1 MTCTITAEETIMT
14 NLDPQTTGDFWDA
27 YLRAAGAGT
36 KLAQV
41 SRTFPDAPDERCSP
55 VSGPVS
61 YVPRIAP
68 AAITFAWDLVVLRA
82 PIAVD
87 APPRVA

>member
-1 MTCTITAEETIMT
+1 VTCTITAKETNMT
-14 NLDPQTTGDFWDA
+14 DLDPQTTGDFWDA

-36 KLAQV
+36 KLSQV
-41 SRTFPDAPDERCSP
+41 SRTFPDARRELCSP
-55 VSGPVS
+55 VIGPVS

-68 AAITFAWDLVVLRA
+68 AAITFAWDLVVLR
-82 PIAVD
+82 D

>member
-1 MTCTITAEETIMT
+1 MT
-14 NLDPQTTGDFWDA
+14 NADPQTTGEFWDA
-27 YLRAAGAGT
+27 YLRAAGAGS

-41 SRTFPDAPDERCSP
+41 SRAIPDDRNDLPAA
-55 VSGPVS
+55 VSGPVPC
-61 YVPRIAP
+61 VPRIAP

-82 PIAVD
+82 PVAMD

>member
-1 MTCTITAEETIMT
+1 MT

-27 YLRAAGAGT
+27 YLRAASAST

-41 SRTFPDAPDERCSP
+41 RRTFPDAPDELCSP
-55 VSGPVS
+55 VSGPVP

-87 APPRVA
+87 APPRAA

>member
-1 MTCTITAEETIMT
+1 MT

-36 KLAQV
+36 NLSQV
-41 SRTFPDAPDERCSP
+41 SRTFPDAPHELCSP
-55 VSGPVS
+55 VGGPVS

-68 AAITFAWDLVVLRA
+68 AAITFAWDLVMLRGPRA
-82 PIAVD
+82 AG
-87 APPRVA
+87 APPRAA

>member
-1 MTCTITAEETIMT
+1 MT

-27 YLRAAGAGT
+27 YLRAAGAGN

-41 SRTFPDAPDERCSP
+41 NRTFPDAPHELCSP

-61 YVPRIAP
+61 YVPRIAS

>member
-1 MTCTITAEETIMT
+1 VPCTITAEETIMT

-27 YLRAAGAGT
+27 YLRAAGAGI
-36 KLAQV
+36 KLSRV
-41 SRTFPDAPDERCSP
+41 SRTFPDAPHLCSP

-68 AAITFAWDLVVLRA
+68 AAITFGWDLVMLR
-82 PIAVD
+82 D

>member
-1 MTCTITAEETIMT
+1 VKCTIAAEETIMT
-14 NLDPQTTGDFWDA
+14 NLDPQTTGDFWDE
-27 YLRAAGAGT
+27 YLRAAGAVT

-41 SRTFPDAPDERCSP
+41 SRTFPDAPHELCSP

-82 PIAVD
+82 PIDVD

>member
-1 MTCTITAEETIMT
+1 MT

-27 YLRAAGAGT
+27 YLRAASAGT

-41 SRTFPDAPDERCSP
+41 SEAPHERCSP

-61 YVPRIAP
+61 YVPRIGL

-87 APPRVA
+87 APPRAA

>member
-1 MTCTITAEETIMT
+1 VTCTITAEETIMT
-14 NLDPQTTGDFWDA
+14 NLDLDPQTTGDFWDA

-41 SRTFPDAPDERCSP
+41 SRTFPDAPHELCTP

-68 AAITFAWDLVVLRA
+68 AAITFAWDVVVLR
-82 PIAVD
+82 D

>member
-1 MTCTITAEETIMT
+1 MT

-27 YLRAAGAGT
+27 YLRAASAGT
-36 KLAQV
+36 NLEQI
-41 SRTFPDAPDERCSP
+41 SRTFPDAPHELCTP
-55 VSGPVS
+55 VSGPAS

-82 PIAVD
+82 PTAEG

>member
-1 MTCTITAEETIMT
+1 MT

-27 YLRAAGAGT
+27 YLRADGAGT

-41 SRTFPDAPDERCSP
+41 SRTFPDAPHELCSP

-61 YVPRIAP
+61 YVPRIGL

-82 PIAVD
+82 RSAVG
-87 APPRVA
+87 APPRAA

>member
-1 MTCTITAEETIMT
+1 MT

-41 SRTFPDAPDERCSP
+41 SRTP

-68 AAITFAWDLVVLRA
+68 AAITFAWDLVVLR
-82 PIAVD
+82 D

>member
-1 MTCTITAEETIMT
+1 MT

-36 KLAQV
+36 NLSQV
-41 SRTFPDAPDERCSP
+41 SRTFPGAPHELCSP
-55 VSGPVS
+55 VGGPAS

-68 AAITFAWDLVVLRA
+68 APITFAWDLVMLRA
-82 PIAVD
+82 PIAVG

>member
-1 MTCTITAEETIMT
+1 MTTPD
-14 NLDPQTTGDFWDA
+14 LDPQTTGDFWDA
-27 YLRAAGAGT
+27 YLRAAGADT
-36 KLAQV
+36 KLAHV
-41 SRTFPDAPDERCSP
+41 SCTFSDAPHELCSP

-68 AAITFAWDLVVLRA
+68 AAITFAWDLVVLR
-82 PIAVD
+82 D

>member
-1 MTCTITAEETIMT
+1 MT
-14 NLDPQTTGDFWDA
+14 NPDLDPQTTGDFWDA
-27 YLRAAGAGT
+27 YLRAASAGT

-41 SRTFPDAPDERCSP
+41 SRTFPDAPHELCSP

-61 YVPRIAP
+61 YVPRNAP

-82 PIAVD
+82 RSAVG
-87 APPRVA
+87 APPRAA

>member
-1 MTCTITAEETIMT
+1 MT

-36 KLAQV
+36 NLLQV
-41 SRTFPDAPDERCSP
+41 SRTFPDAPRELCSP
-55 VSGPVS
+55 VGGPAS

-68 AAITFAWDLVVLRA
+68 APITFAWDLVMLRA
-82 PIAVD
+82 PIALG

>member
-1 MTCTITAEETIMT
+1 MT

-36 KLAQV
+36 NLSQV
-41 SRTFPDAPDERCSP
+41 SPSLPDAQHKLSSVD
-55 VSGPVS
+55 GPAS
-61 YVPRIAP
+61 RVPRITP
-68 AAITFAWDLVVLRA
+68 AAITFAWDLVMLRG
-82 PIAVD
+82 PIAPD

>member
-1 MTCTITAEETIMT
+1 MT
-14 NLDPQTTGDFWDA
+14 NLDLDPQTTGDFWDA

-36 KLAQV
+36 ELARGG
-41 SRTFPDAPDERCSP
+41 RTFPDAAHELCSP

-68 AAITFAWDLVVLRA
+68 APITFGWDLVVLR
-82 PIAVD
+82 D

>member
-1 MTCTITAEETIMT
+1 MT

-27 YLRAAGAGT
+27 YLGAAGAGT
-36 KLAQV
+36 NLSQV
-41 SRTFPDAPDERCSP
+41 SPTFPDAPHELCSP
-55 VSGPVS
+55 VGGPAS

-68 AAITFAWDLVVLRA
+68 APITFAWDLVMLRA
-82 PIAVD
+82 PFAVG

>member
-1 MTCTITAEETIMT
+1 MT

-27 YLRAAGAGT
+27 YLRAASASA

-41 SRTFPDAPDERCSP
+41 SRTFPDAPHELCSP

-82 PIAVD
+82 PIDVD

>member
-1 MTCTITAEETIMT
+1 MT
-14 NLDPQTTGDFWDA
+14 NLDPQTTADFWDA

-36 KLAQV
+36 NLAQV
-41 SRTFPDAPDERCSP
+41 SRTFPGAPHELCSP

-61 YVPRIAP
+61 SVPRIAP
-68 AAITFAWDLVVLRA
+68 ASITFAWDLVLLRA
-82 PIAVD
+82 PIAAG

>member
-1 MTCTITAEETIMT
+1 MT

-27 YLRAAGAGT
+27 YLSAASACT

-41 SRTFPDAPDERCSP
+41 SRTFPDAPHELCSP

-61 YVPRIAP
+61 YAPRIARAP
-68 AAITFAWDLVVLRA
+68 ITFAWDLVVLRA
-82 PIAVD
+82 PIAVC

>member
-1 MTCTITAEETIMT
+1 MT

-27 YLRAAGAGT
+27 YLRAASAGT

-41 SRTFPDAPDERCSP
+41 SRTFPDAPHELCSP

-68 AAITFAWDLVVLRA
+68 AEITFAWDLVVRRA
-82 PIAVD
+82 SIAVG

>member
-1 MTCTITAEETIMT
+1 MT

-82 PIAVD
+82 PIAVA

>member
-1 MTCTITAEETIMT
+1 MT

-41 SRTFPDAPDERCSP
+41 SRTFPDAPHELCSP

-61 YVPRIAP
+61 YVPRNAP

-82 PIAVD
+82 RSAVS
-87 APPRVA
+87 APPRAA